1 MNLKPEALSRDG
13 YIIDQRKTDNIPFGV
28 RSSNENGCGWIAAY
42 NFLKAMDRE
51 ADPEELLLALE
62 KKLLFQGR
70 LGVNLF
76 SLLRE
81 LKRQKLPLDVS
92 LGAFHAQCQ
101 SERCRAGII
110 LYFTGKRN
118 HFAAFR
124 REENG
129 KLRFFGAVPGVSHDE
144 GTLAEFY
151 EKYVKFPLAVT
162 ITAR

>member
-1 MNLKPEALSRDG
+1 MNLRPEALSHDG
-13 YIIDQRKTDNIPFGV
+13 YIIDQRKTDNIPFGIKA
-28 RSSNENGCGWIAAY
+28 SSENGCGWIAAY

-51 ADPEELLLALE
+51 IDPEQLLLDLE
-62 KKLLFQGR
+62 KTLLFQGR

-76 SLLRE
+76 FLVRE
-81 LKRQKLPLDVS
+81 LKKQKLPLDFS
-92 LGAFHAQCQ
+92 FGAFHAQCK

-124 REENG
+124 READG
-129 KLRFFGAVPGVSHDE
+129 KLRFFGAQPGLSRDE

-151 EKYVKFPLAVT
+151 EKHVRFPLAVT

>member
-1 MNLKPEALSRDG
+1 MNLRPEALSGDG

-28 RSSNENGCGWIAAY
+28 KSSSENGCGWIAAY
-42 NFLKAMDRE
+42 NFLRAMDRE
-51 ADPEELLLALE
+51 PDPEQLLLDLE
-62 KKLLFQGR
+62 KTLLFQGR

-76 SLLRE
+76 FLVRE
-81 LKRQKLPLDVS
+81 LKRQKLPLDIS
-92 LGAFHAQCQ
+92 FGAFHAQCK

-129 KLRFFGAVPGVSHDE
+129 KLRFFGAVPGMAHHE

>member
-1 MNLKPEALSRDG
+1 MNLKPEALSQDG
-13 YIIDQRKTDNIPFGV
+13 YIIDQRHTENIPFGV
-28 RSSNENGCGWIAAY
+28 KNSSENGCGWIAAY

-51 ADPEELLLALE
+51 EDPETLLLDLE
-62 KKLLFQGR
+62 KTLLFGGR

-76 SLLRE
+76 ALLWE
-81 LKRQKLPLDVS
+81 LKKQKLPLDYS
-92 LGAFHAQCQ
+92 LGAFHAGEQ
-101 SERCRAGII
+101 SRRCRAGII

-129 KLRFFGAVPGVSHDE
+129 KLRFFGATPGKTYDE
-144 GTLAEFY
+144 QTMAEFY
-151 EKYVKFPLAVT
+151 YNHVKFPLAVT

>member
-1 MNLKPEALSRDG
+1 MNLRSEALSRDG
-13 YIIDQRKTDNIPFGV
+13 YIIDQRQTENIPFGAE
-28 RSSNENGCGWIAAY
+28 SSNVNGCGWIAAY

-51 ADPEELLLALE
+51 IDPEQLLCDLE
-62 KKLLFQGR
+62 KTLLFRGR

-76 SLLRE
+76 CLVRE
-81 LKRQKLPLDVS
+81 LKKQRLPLDFS
-92 LGAFHAQCQ
+92 LGYFHAQCL

-124 REENG
+124 READG
-129 KLRFFGAVPGVSHDE
+129 RLRFFGAVPGKDRDMQ
-144 GTLAEFY
+144 TMAEFY
-151 EKYVKFPLAVT
+151 RDHVKFPLAVT